1 MPWRARRTKEH
12 IPVSVDEIIILT
24 ILTLVTTGTVEVTI
38 VVDEIMEMEILET
51 AIVDTTIETQVD
63 EIVETEVAEVA
74 EVAEDV
80 EEEMEIDHKA
90 TMHAQFMVDTSG
102 KNVFLILT
110 EIITDHEMEME
121 TARVE
126 EMARGEATP
135 TIQILMIRMVAILME
150 VKEMAPTI
158 TIPIRVTRTTVIVE
172 METTTLT
179 IETATIIIW
188 PILEYLI
195 GIRND

>member
-1 MPWRARRTKEH
+1 MRWRARRTKEH

-63 EIVETEVAEVA
+63 EIVETEVA

-158 TIPIRVTRTTVIVE
+158 TIPIRVT
-172 METTTLT
+172 
-179 IETATIIIW
+179 
-188 PILEYLI
+188 
-195 GIRND
+195 

>member
-90 TMHAQFMVDTSG
+90 TMHAQFMVDTNG

-110 EIITDHEMEME
+110 ETITDHEMETE

-188 PILEYLI
+188 PILAYLI

>member
-1 MPWRARRTKEH
+1 VPWRARRTKEH

-51 AIVDTTIETQVD
+51 AIVDTMIETQVD

-188 PILEYLI
+188 PILAYLI

>member
-1 MPWRARRTKEH
+1 
-12 IPVSVDEIIILT
+12 
-24 ILTLVTTGTVEVTI
+24 
-38 VVDEIMEMEILET
+38 MEMEILET

-158 TIPIRVTRTTVIVE
+158 KIPIRVT
-172 METTTLT
+172 
-179 IETATIIIW
+179 
-188 PILEYLI
+188 
-195 GIRND
+195 

>member
-1 MPWRARRTKEH
+1 MVMIIGRGQAITK
-12 IPVSVDEIIILT
+12 
-24 ILTLVTTGTVEVTI
+24 
-38 VVDEIMEMEILET
+38 
-51 AIVDTTIETQVD
+51 
-63 EIVETEVAEVA
+63 
-74 EVAEDV
+74 
-80 EEEMEIDHKA
+80 
-90 TMHAQFMVDTSG
+90 
-102 KNVFLILT
+102 
-110 EIITDHEMEME
+110 EIITIP
-121 TARVE
+121 RVE

-135 TIQILMIRMVAILME
+135 TIQILMIRMVAIVLME

>member
-1 MPWRARRTKEH
+1 VE
-12 IPVSVDEIIILT
+12 EIIILT

-38 VVDEIMEMEILET
+38 VVDEITEMEILET

-102 KNVFLILT
+102 RNVFLILMGT
-110 EIITDHEMEME
+110 ITDHEMVMEME

-135 TIQILMIRMVAILME
+135 TIQIRMIRMVALRME
-150 VKEMAPTI
+150 VKEMAPT
-158 TIPIRVTRTTVIVE
+158 TTTTPIQVTRTTVIVE

-179 IETATIIIW
+179 IETATTIIW
-188 PILEYLI
+188 PTLEYLI

>member
-1 MPWRARRTKEH
+1 
-12 IPVSVDEIIILT
+12 
-24 ILTLVTTGTVEVTI
+24 
-38 VVDEIMEMEILET
+38 
-51 AIVDTTIETQVD
+51 
-63 EIVETEVAEVA
+63 
-74 EVAEDV
+74 
-80 EEEMEIDHKA
+80 
-90 TMHAQFMVDTSG
+90 MV
-102 KNVFLILT
+102 
-110 EIITDHEMEME
+110 MEME

-188 PILEYLI
+188 PILAYLI

>member
-51 AIVDTTIETQVD
+51 AIVDTMIETQVD

>member
-1 MPWRARRTKEH
+1 MPWRTRRTKEP

-90 TMHAQFMVDTSG
+90 TMHAQSMVDTSG